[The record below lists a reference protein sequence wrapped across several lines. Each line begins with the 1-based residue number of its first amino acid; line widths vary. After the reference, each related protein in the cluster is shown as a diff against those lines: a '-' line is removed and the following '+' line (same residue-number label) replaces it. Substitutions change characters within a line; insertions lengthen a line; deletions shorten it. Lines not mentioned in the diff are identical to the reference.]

1 MGTEDILKSLG
12 KFLYRDYFYFVSGV
26 IIFLSAINSFELNL
40 FIPNEFRII
49 VIWASI
55 GLLISI
61 GFINQEIWSQTP
73 FVKTNCPK
81 TYHDICHAIYT
92 RHAGRPWQSGGSTAH
107 AGLMDDQQYQRI
119 VNLKQ
124 ICTSIGSSLLT
135 SIIFLVI
142 SYFMYWNLGNL
153 LTAILLTPCAIVF
166 VAGSWLH
173 NMTQSAFPRV
183 EADNSGDE

>member
-26 IIFLSAINSFELNL
+26 IIFLSAINSFDLNV
-40 FIPNEFRII
+40 FIPNEFRIV

-55 GLLISI
+55 GLLVSI

-73 FVKTNCPK
+73 LVKTNCP
-81 TYHDICHAIYT
+81 TMYHSICHAIYI
-92 RHAGRPWQSGGSTAH
+92 RHAGRPWQSGGNRAH

-135 SIIFLVI
+135 SIIFLVT
-142 SYFMYWNLGNL
+142 SYFMYGNLGSL
-153 LTAILLTPCAIVF
+153 LTAILLIPGAIVF

-173 NMTQSAFPRV
+173 NMTQSAFPRA
-183 EADNSGDE
+183 ESGNSGDD